1 MCDGPTSNKQAAAFE
16 EDKHD
21 GDAGTSGGDGD
32 DLQLTA
38 AELSSLPDTIEVF
51 SFNRSFQG
59 VFYLRQYLTASG
71 R

>member
-1 MCDGPTSNKQAAAFE
+1 MFE
-16 EDKHD
+16 EEKHD

-32 DLQLTA
+32 DLQQLTA
-38 AELSSLPDTIEVF
+38 AQLSALPDTIEVF